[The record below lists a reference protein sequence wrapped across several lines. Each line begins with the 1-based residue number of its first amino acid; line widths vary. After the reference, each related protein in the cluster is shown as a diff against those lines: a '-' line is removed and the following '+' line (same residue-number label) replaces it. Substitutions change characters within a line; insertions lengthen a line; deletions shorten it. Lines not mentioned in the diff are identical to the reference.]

1 MWVEALVWATT
12 DGASINTT
20 AAETIIFPDVTIP
33 ANYMA
38 DGRTLRMR
46 VKGKHSTLG
55 SGTVTTTFRVRWGG
69 VAGTL
74 LAASGAIVQLISLTN
89 CYFDLE
95 VFLVTRSNGSTGT
108 IMANGT
114 VRMHGATV
122 PTIGSATGAPAIAP
136 MTAGGQTAPAAVTA
150 NLIADTA
157 LSVTAQM
164 GASSASN
171 IIQGLQY
178 TLEALN

>member
-1 MWVEALVWATT
+1 
-12 DGASINTT
+12 
-20 AAETIIFPDVTIP
+20 
-33 ANYMA
+33 
-38 DGRTLRMR
+38 
-46 VKGKHSTLG
+46 
-55 SGTVTTTFRVRWGG
+55 
-69 VAGTL
+69 
-74 LAASGAIVQLISLTN
+74 
-89 CYFDLE
+89 
-95 VFLVTRSNGSTGT
+95 
-108 IMANGT
+108 
-114 VRMHGATV
+114 MHGATV